1 MVGRNLCYKNWAFHS
16 CILLAWKKNLT
27 MTKPELER
35 AIMTQE
41 LWVDILP
48 WRNDPLVYVWSRTD
62 RPISLI
68 EHRAWF
74 EARKHKLADEPIFSY
89 HKKNLFIGMARLDKV
104 AEDAFEVS
112 LLVNP
117 NQRSGGYGKQI
128 LADVC
133 KYFLLT
139 KSSDLELI
147 AVVHQ
152 DNLVSQSLFTGLGF
166 NPMSVQKHFKTLIFS
181 KD

>member
-1 MVGRNLCYKNWAFHS
+1 MA
-16 CILLAWKKNLT
+16 
-27 MTKPELER
+27 KPGFER

-62 RPISLI
+62 RPISLN

-74 EARKHKLADEPIFSY
+74 EARKQKLADEPIFSY
-89 HKKNLFIGMARLDKV
+89 HENNLFVGMARIDKV
-104 AEDAFEVS
+104 AEDTLEVS

-133 KYFLLT
+133 KYFLLN
-139 KSSDLELI
+139 KSSDSKLVAVIHQENLI
-147 AVVHQ
+147 
-152 DNLVSQSLFTGLGF
+152 SQSLFMGLGF
-166 NPMSVQKHFKTLIFS
+166 NPISVQKHLQTFIFS
-181 KD
+181 RV

>member
-1 MVGRNLCYKNWAFHS
+1 MA
-16 CILLAWKKNLT
+16 
-27 MTKPELER
+27 KPGLER

-41 LWVDILP
+41 LWVDVLP

-62 RPISLI
+62 RPISLN

-74 EARKHKLADEPIFSY
+74 EARKQKLADEPIFSY
-89 HKKNLFIGMARLDKV
+89 HENNLFVGMARIDKV
-104 AEDAFEVS
+104 AEDTFEVS

-133 KYFLLT
+133 KYFLLN
-139 KSSDLELI
+139 KSSDSKLVAVIHQENLI
-147 AVVHQ
+147 
-152 DNLVSQSLFTGLGF
+152 SQSLFMGLGF
-166 NPMSVQKHFKTLIFS
+166 NPISVQKHLKTFIFS
-181 KD
+181 RV

>member
-1 MVGRNLCYKNWAFHS
+1 
-16 CILLAWKKNLT
+16 
-27 MTKPELER
+27 MTKPGLER

-41 LWVDILP
+41 LWVNILP

-62 RPISLI
+62 RPISLN

-74 EARKHKLADEPIFSY
+74 EARKQKLADEPIFSY
-89 HKKNLFIGMARLDKV
+89 HENNLFVGMARIDKV
-104 AEDAFEVS
+104 AEDTFEVS

-133 KYFLLT
+133 KYFLLN
-139 KSSDLELI
+139 KSSDSKLVAVIHQENLI
-147 AVVHQ
+147 
-152 DNLVSQSLFTGLGF
+152 SQSLFMGLGF
-166 NPMSVQKHFKTLIFS
+166 NPISVQKHLKTFIFS
-181 KD
+181 RV

>member
-1 MVGRNLCYKNWAFHS
+1 
-16 CILLAWKKNLT
+16 
-27 MTKPELER
+27 MTKPRLER